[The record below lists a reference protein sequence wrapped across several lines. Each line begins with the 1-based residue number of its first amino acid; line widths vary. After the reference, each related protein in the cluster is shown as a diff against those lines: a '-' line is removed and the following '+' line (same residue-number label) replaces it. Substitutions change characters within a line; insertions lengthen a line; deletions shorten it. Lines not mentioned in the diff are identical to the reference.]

1 VEFQHNIIDLK
12 DKPREFVAKYKEAS
26 GGYGSGLVPLLE
38 HGDNLVIESD
48 VVAKYVAQN
57 IDGVD
62 GKGDDLYPSLDS
74 DEDIQ
79 QIDNFML
86 QWQDV
91 TDTYY
96 DLLRASS
103 QKEAEKRE
111 VAFVKSLAAID
122 HLLKYRP
129 GDFILGENFSYAECI
144 AAPWIQRFY
153 VTMPYFRGINF
164 EEDILSQFEFVSS
177 WMKAVCGRPSCV
189 TSICP
194 QSEMIAACKRYYVS
208 FISPKATG
216 TLYM

>member
-1 VEFQHNIIDLK
+1 MEFKHEIIDLK

-26 GGYGSGLVPLLE
+26 GGHGSGLVPLLE
-38 HGDNLVIESD
+38 HDKNLVIESD

-57 IDGVD
+57 IFGVD
-62 GKGDDLYPSLDS
+62 GKGDDLYPNN
-74 DEDIQ
+74 EDDLEQVEQFMSSWQ
-79 QIDNFML
+79 Q
-86 QWQDV
+86 V

-103 QKEAEKRE
+103 QKKVVERE
-111 VAFVKSLAAID
+111 TLFVASLADVDDI
-122 HLLKYRP
+122 LKQRT

-153 VTMPYFRGINF
+153 VTLPYFRGIDV
-164 EEDILSQFEFVSS
+164 EDDILSRFTFVSS
-177 WMKAVCGRPSCV
+177 WMRAVCHRPSCV

-208 FISPKATG
+208 FVSPGATG
-216 TLYM
+216 TL